1 MSTTTTLD
9 RVSATTSLEAPF
21 EALRGHGFMQL
32 TTFRK
37 SGDAV
42 ATVVWFAE
50 DGGRLYI
57 TTASN
62 SGKVKRLRHTPRAR
76 VAPRSPWGAISGPE
90 VDAVA
95 RILPP
100 EQHAHAVAALRRK
113 YGWVFWIFE
122 RCNRAEQTYLEVSP
136 SPR

>member
-76 VAPRSPWGAISGPE
+76 VAPRS
-90 VDAVA
+90 
-95 RILPP
+95 
-100 EQHAHAVAALRRK
+100 VAALRRK